1 VCTAAGGSK
10 SRLVVGSKQSGAGR
24 WKHDELGMWESKAVI
39 SLLVL
44 GVFRVSLLGEQ
55 FPAIDYN

>member
-1 VCTAAGGSK
+1 M
-10 SRLVVGSKQSGAGR
+10 
-24 WKHDELGMWESKAVI
+24 GMWDSRAVI

-44 GVFRVSLLGEQ
+44 GVFRVSILGEQ

>member
-1 VCTAAGGSK
+1 MWD
-10 SRLVVGSKQSGAGR
+10 SR
-24 WKHDELGMWESKAVI
+24 AVI

-44 GVFRVSLLGEQ
+44 GVFWMSILGEQ

>member
-1 VCTAAGGSK
+1 VCALQPVEA
-10 SRLVVGSKQSGAGR
+10 SRGRWWERSDAGR
-24 WKHDELGMWESKAVI
+24 RKHHELGMWDSRAMI

-44 GVFRVSLLGEQ
+44 GVFWMSILGEQ

>member
-1 VCTAAGGSK
+1 MILYLDE
-10 SRLVVGSKQSGAGR
+10 SRV
-24 WKHDELGMWESKAVI
+24 VI

-44 GVFRVSLLGEQ
+44 GVFRVSVLGEQ